1 MPSHVILHKT
11 AIQTDGG
18 TDRDVGIA
26 EMEEVESRRIDHMEF
41 NGLDICVE
49 NQTGTFRE
57 GDGWKVFMEYPY
69 GYIDGVTGADGEELD
84 CFVGP
89 NQNAEFVYIIHI
101 VDPVT
106 DNYDEDKVFLGFDN
120 LDDVV
125 RVFSLHYN
133 DAEEF
138 IDEVSVMEWDDFL
151 LAINKNPDEPDFSE
165 SAVVDSE
172 QVHVEKDPS
181 SGLVMI
187 KRILS
192 KAGEKRAIVLDFDG
206 VLHSYKSGWEGAENI
221 PDDPVPGAFD
231 FLHKLKDD
239 FTIYILSARSSQPGG
254 IEAMKQWI
262 SRWDDQWRETH
273 RDTDEENIV
282 ESINFPK
289 SKPPADIYLDDNAI
303 RFNGRFPTIDTI
315 KESKSWVKK
324 GLFKAKAA
332 QVGEVREWGGVKYR
346 KGSEGWERVKTGDGG
361 GEKPDEGGQ
370 SDEGEKPDES
380 KTKISP
386 VIAQRKEQIKEG
398 FKSALRG
405 IFEVMSEGLQGKAA
419 EQTAAGTVE
428 ETGGELQRTHPV
440 KPEPKAAKEQ
450 SAEPTPEHTDGTAPP
465 EPTGAKS
472 MRPSPAHVDRLT
484 EQAIEEIKGD
494 PERYDQNK
502 LRASIEA
509 GIPAGYEVK
518 MYGEPIRF
526 DGEGS
531 FVDSAGNKIQ
541 LSNEQIDSFLIGKA
555 QKDARQ

>member
-18 TDRDVGIA
+18 TERDVGIG
-26 EMEEVESRRIDHMEF
+26 EMKEVEARRIDHMEF

-172 QVHVEKDPS
+172 PVHVEKDPS

-187 KRILS
+187 
-192 KAGEKRAIVLDFDG
+192 
-206 VLHSYKSGWEGAENI
+206 
-221 PDDPVPGAFD
+221 
-231 FLHKLKDD
+231 
-239 FTIYILSARSSQPGG
+239 
-254 IEAMKQWI
+254 
-262 SRWDDQWRETH
+262 
-273 RDTDEENIV
+273 
-282 ESINFPK
+282 
-289 SKPPADIYLDDNAI
+289 
-303 RFNGRFPTIDTI
+303 
-315 KESKSWVKK
+315 
-324 GLFKAKAA
+324 KAKAA

-346 KGSEGWERVKTGDGG
+346 KGSEGWEPVKTGKDNGA
-361 GEKPDEGGQ
+361 KPDEGGQ

-428 ETGGELQRTHPV
+428 ETGGELQRKHPV